1 MDGNERADKV
11 EYILQNPVFNV
22 PPNTPDNEKKTE
34 TLRKKF
40 IDGVNK
46 RSRRLAE
53 STVLEFENAFQEP
66 EEVVAPKL
74 SKTNFFRCGSAKD
87 EVEYS
92 ATNDRG
98 RLPAKERKRE
108 VEVQLKSIHS
118 HGRYIVFVGGAGSGK
133 TTLLKSYG
141 LLVLDHK
148 IEFMEGVEIVHLI
161 NIKDW
166 SRKDGKYTPFEILF
180 SIFNVVA
187 DEDAEKCGFEWLKD
201 TENQKKM
208 LLLLD
213 GLDTAPWEL
222 RDDIHHDMINY
233 SDKALVPVIIYNI
246 LYGNLFPYCNI
257 LLTSREYAIKRFPE
271 EIRPSATIALRG
283 LSRASIVTLVKHYCK
298 DLEKKILE
306 DMSKNSHKVMP
317 LCSIPLFL
325 KFVLMVYQDD
335 KKMPEY
341 LSGLL
346 LMILENFV
354 RSRHQKSKEHVRKIL
369 NNLMKLSL
377 DGIKKGL
384 VVFTKSDF
392 VNNSI
397 NVEDIRGLVISAPSL
412 GENVFCDQNLM
423 EEDYSFFFVHQTI
436 QELLAA
442 CQLFFFTE
450 LKEYEKLIDNQ
461 IHTLKYGVVRQ
472 MLCGLMFNEK
482 TPKIGFVKSLLEGNQ
497 DEIQQ
502 KKEHLLK
509 SLSKKLNLG
518 NINPMEMLNLL
529 NSLCECGAD
538 KRIVQLAK
546 TNIKKINLSG
556 VPLTAS
562 DLHALG
568 SVAYHCNRLSIL
580 ALNNCQLNT
589 YDLKVLSEELRDS
602 GVEIT
607 VFDVCFNQGLVKN
620 SLYYL
625 HELYLKSQRLNHWQ
639 CGFREI
645 DILEFD
651 KKKSKENSEESELQD
666 VTAQVLDEEQ
676 QIITMFR
683 DQNILDL
690 SHHNTKKYFQTLTVL
705 INKANETG
713 SFNVS
718 LTEYETISDLKK
730 LCELLNICQ
739 NIQEFK
745 ISECELTSNQLEK
758 IMQAIPEQEI
768 TMVNVF
774 LAPDIEP
781 KGWNVIGEI
790 TKKFKASDLFVTSC
804 SLTEDKLKE
813 LKRSLKGSIISRF
826 DISRNDNM
834 NKHCLKQVGEIIENC
849 ETGELIM
856 EYCNLTSDHIQSL
869 KGSLR
874 SGNKAPK
881 LGKIDISGNHSLCE
895 DGFRTLGQITGM
907 CKTEKLDVSECD
919 PSPEEIESF
928 SEALHSPQI
937 TTLNVSSNPD
947 IGAGLY
953 GVGKI
958 LEKCPL
964 KTLLV
969 RQCKLEHTTLG
980 ELARGMGN
988 SKIQHL
994 DLGLYFMKPK
1004 ETTED
1009 DINMLLNLLP
1019 NITRELT
1026 LNGWCFG
1033 DREEEYRERLQNK
1046 LNELPFEKPGIKIIL
1061 NRVQTEED
1069 RVQTEKDRRQTK
1081 KNLDII
1087 HQKNE

>member
-705 INKANETG
+705 INKANET
-713 SFNVS
+713 
-718 LTEYETISDLKK
+718 
-730 LCELLNICQ
+730 
-739 NIQEFK
+739 
-745 ISECELTSNQLEK
+745 
-758 IMQAIPEQEI
+758 
-768 TMVNVF
+768 
-774 LAPDIEP
+774 
-781 KGWNVIGEI
+781 
-790 TKKFKASDLFVTSC
+790 
-804 SLTEDKLKE
+804 
-813 LKRSLKGSIISRF
+813 
-826 DISRNDNM
+826 
-834 NKHCLKQVGEIIENC
+834 
-849 ETGELIM
+849 
-856 EYCNLTSDHIQSL
+856 
-869 KGSLR
+869 
-874 SGNKAPK
+874 KAPK